1 MATPNN
7 PNIRKTAEELAF
19 LKDAINSIGETVKDT
34 LNSRLEESDS
44 ILQRIQNNI
53 KKETSKSLMDLSKG
67 FDSVLKSQI
76 ELTQGTLKQSDL
88 TRQINSLLA
97 RRQATN
103 IALKQAERNG
113 LIDANERKSIE
124 REVNEQLKLQQRLL
138 KQQQTQYNKI
148 QDRLGITG
156 KLVTG
161 ISKIPVLGNLI
172 DSEKVLGDVQ
182 TEAAKRTSSRAKVM
196 NTAFSSIGTS
206 IKKSLSDPLTL
217 TLFAIKALGEGVL
230 RTDKIQ
236 TDLRKNL
243 ALSRT
248 EALGLQENF
257 SAFALVSDDVLATTT
272 SLAKSMGA
280 LQTQLGFVGN
290 VAVAD
295 LAQFNRITEAIGASE
310 QAAAGLQKQAVL
322 QGVSLETNKNI
333 ALETTQAVS
342 SQLGVQLNHKEVLDA
357 VGKASN
363 YTLSQFRGSTKE
375 LTQTVARA
383 KALGLELSD
392 IASTS
397 AKLLNFQSSIEDE
410 LSAELLTGKQLN
422 LEQARYYA
430 LTNQTGKLQ
439 EEIVKNVGNLSE
451 FQNMNALAQQQFASA
466 LGLSVEKVAD
476 ILTLEQYR
484 GKTYKEISALA
495 GEEVANRVEAL
506 NLQQQF
512 NAVIT
517 KLQQSLV
524 DIAAGPIGTIASVLL
539 ELLSNTAMLSGAVAG
554 FLLTGGNPIGALVG
568 AGLGYGA
575 SKMFGEGKSQTLG
588 SSVGAGSGTYR
599 NTSGTTAS
607 NTTSQQNVRVTPSTT
622 VVQLNMDSA
631 NVGNAMARSNYR
643 ISSNIKQFGGTGIDA
658 SATV

>member
-76 ELTQGTLKQSDL
+76 ELAQGTLKQSDL

-517 KLQQSLV
+517 KLQQALV

>member
-76 ELTQGTLKQSDL
+76 ELAQGTLKQSDI
-88 TRQINSLLA
+88 TRQINNLLA

-124 REVNEQLKLQQRLL
+124 REVNEQLKLQQKLL

-206 IKKSLSDPLTL
+206 IKKGLSDPLTL

-342 SQLGVQLNHKEVLDA
+342 SQLGVQLNHKEILDA

-363 YTLSQFRGSTKE
+363 YTLAQFRGSTKE

-517 KLQQSLV
+517 KLQQALV

>member
-76 ELTQGTLKQSDL
+76 ELTQGILKQSDL

-217 TLFAIKALGEGVL
+217 TLFAIKALGEGIL

-363 YTLSQFRGSTKE
+363 YTLAQFRGSTKE

>member
-322 QGVSLETNKNI
+322 QSVSLETNKNI

-554 FLLTGGNPIGALVG
+554 FLAGGPIGALVG

-599 NTSGTTAS
+599 NPSGTTAS